1 MKIRL
6 ITKSVIYHIRYKASV
21 TQLSAL
27 YRKQRHH
34 PMDDA
39 IWLIGTVSNSINSKL
54 YCLH

>member
-6 ITKSVIYHIRYKASV
+6 ITNCVISHIRYKASI

-39 IWLIGTVSNSINSKL
+39 IWLIGTVSNSISSKV
-54 YCLH
+54 YSLH